1 MKIVQ
6 VIPME
11 NNYLWQGVVLGLGDD
26 GNVYEMVGC
35 GWVLY
40 CPSIVLEKTAEGKY
54 QPIQEGD

>member
-11 NNYLWQGVVLGLGDD
+11 NNCIWQGVVLGLSSTGDL
-26 GNVYEMVGC
+26 YEMVGC

-40 CPSIVLEKTAEGKY
+40 CPSIVLEKTTEGKY
-54 QPIQEGD
+54 QPAQGGD